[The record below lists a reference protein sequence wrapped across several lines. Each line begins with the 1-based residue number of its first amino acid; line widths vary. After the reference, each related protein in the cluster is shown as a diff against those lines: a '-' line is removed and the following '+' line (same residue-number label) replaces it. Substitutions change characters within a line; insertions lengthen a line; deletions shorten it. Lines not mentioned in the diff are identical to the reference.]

1 MIHYLDYGTAVKAYV
16 EQNLGAD
23 QLDVDYWVEQ
33 LRDNICVNHWDR
45 AEPEPTEAQLEAA
58 LNKWNWDY
66 VRKERNEL
74 LAATDFY
81 ALTDVPMSAGMT
93 TYRQSLR
100 DLPASTENSADVVFP
115 TPPE

>member
-1 MIHYLDYGTAVKAYV
+1 MIHYLEYGTAVRAYV

-33 LRDNICVNHWDR
+33 LKGNICVNHWDR
-45 AEPEPTEAQLEAA
+45 AEPEPTEEQLEAS

-81 ALTDVPMSAGMT
+81 ALSDVTMSDDMA
-93 TYRQSLR
+93 TYRQALR
-100 DLPASTENSADVVFP
+100 DLPESVENSEDVVW
-115 TPPE
+115 PEKP